1 MAVEAARGCGYREV
15 GGLYLVGAGTLAS
28 CDRMPY
34 ELELCPT
41 CGNGIKFTRGFTWLD
56 WYMYASVHI
65 VDGARCKDAPECPV
79 CDPFLKPK
87 PYGLLWVG
95 EQSYTPKSFINEAL
109 VMGVSRR
116 IAAVPRKLKLGET
129 WVLLAHKS
137 ACGERLETQDDET
150 QKRVGIPGVFY
161 AFLPKQVDY
170 LIWESDATE
179 ERLDELEHKD
189 ITPIII
195 PDGDKDHDPKQKTT
209 GNATLR
215 ASAETTVAIA
225 RVRSLITG
233 SGR

>member
-15 GGLYLVGAGTLAS
+15 GGLYLVGAGTLKS
-28 CDRMPY
+28 CDRLPY

-56 WYMYASVHI
+56 WYKYAGVHRQQD
-65 VDGARCKDAPECPV
+65 VTCRDTSACSV
-79 CDPFLKPK
+79 CDPFLKQS

-137 ACGERLETQDDET
+137 ACGERRELQEDDT
-150 QKRVGIPGVFY
+150 LKKVGIPGVFY
-161 AFLPKQVDY
+161 AFLPQQVDY

-179 ERLDELEHKD
+179 NRLDELEHKD
-189 ITPIII
+189 ITPVII

-209 GNATLR
+209 VNKSLR
-215 ASAETTVAIA
+215 ANAETSVAIA
-225 RVRSLITG
+225 RVRSLIT
-233 SGR
+233 R